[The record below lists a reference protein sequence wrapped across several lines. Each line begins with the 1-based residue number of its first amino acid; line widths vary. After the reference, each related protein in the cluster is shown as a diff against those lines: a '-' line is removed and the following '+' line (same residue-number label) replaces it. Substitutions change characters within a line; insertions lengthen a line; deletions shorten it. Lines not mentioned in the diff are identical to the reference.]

1 MEVGFGDRRDSS
13 FGCISENLY
22 TARGQGRKFL
32 PTKDFNEIFVQQV
45 SFPVVA
51 DRPERL
57 SFVFSF

>member
-1 MEVGFGDRRDSS
+1 LEIVEIL
-13 FGCISENLY
+13 GCISENLY

-32 PTKDFNEIFVQQV
+32 PTKDLNEIFVQQV

-51 DRPERL
+51 DRPERF